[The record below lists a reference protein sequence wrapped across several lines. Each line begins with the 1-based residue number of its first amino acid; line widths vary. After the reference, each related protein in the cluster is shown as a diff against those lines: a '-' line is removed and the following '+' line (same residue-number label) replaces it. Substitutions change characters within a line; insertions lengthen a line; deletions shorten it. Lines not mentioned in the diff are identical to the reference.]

1 MATPGNYRRRA
12 RHSLTLA
19 EWASEEAIRQTYMD
33 LAARWQ
39 ALAERQERGE
49 SLEEIAG
56 MPRRPKA
63 VKPAKL
69 ERAMHHKHLDLIEVR
84 EKAFAAREK
93 AARAR
98 RVASQSADPVPFEEH
113 AVELENRAAELER
126 RRERL
131 DAELQ

>member
-1 MATPGNYRRRA
+1 
-12 RHSLTLA
+12 
-19 EWASEEAIRQTYMD
+19 MD

-39 ALAERQERGE
+39 ALAERQERGNFWRK
-49 SLEEIAG
+49 SLG
-56 MPRRPKA
+56 CRPKA

>member
-1 MATPGNYRRRA
+1 MATPDNYRRRA

-19 EWASEEAIRQTYMD
+19 EWASDGATRQTYMD

-39 ALAERQERGE
+39 AIAERQERGE
-49 SLEEIAG
+49 SSEEIAG
-56 MPRRPKA
+56 MPGRPKA

-69 ERAMHHKHLDLIEVR
+69 ERAVHLDLIEVR

-126 RRERL
+126 RREQL
-131 DAELQ
+131 DAELR

>member
-1 MATPGNYRRRA
+1 
-12 RHSLTLA
+12 
-19 EWASEEAIRQTYMD
+19 MD
-33 LAARWQ
+33 LAARCR
-39 ALAERQERGE
+39 AIAERQVSGE

-56 MPRRPKA
+56 TPRHPKA

-69 ERAMHHKHLDLIEVR
+69 ERGMDLVEVR

-113 AVELENRAAELER
+113 AVELENWAAELER
-126 RRERL
+126 RREQL
-131 DAELQ
+131 DAELR